1 MERQFILYPAVRCTA
16 LGLTYSPSAPHFEGE
31 CPYLGGW
38 ERVKGGTWKKLTP

>member
-1 MERQFILYPAVRCTA
+1 MERTFYLYPTLRVAPGV
-16 LGLTYSPSAPHFEGE
+16 TYSPSAPHFEGE